1 MPVLVVTAV
10 VATGEAVPEIVV
22 VLETEYV
29 CGDVVGV
36 SELLWD
42 PPREPV
48 KLFCPVA
55 VPGLDVNPG
64 LGVRYVLGVAEV
76 VGVTNLLPLIDR
88 VDESETL

>member
-1 MPVLVVTAV
+1 M
-10 VATGEAVPEIVV
+10 
-22 VLETEYV
+22 
-29 CGDVVGV
+29 

-55 VPGLDVNPG
+55 VPG